1 MVLLGFVVVNRLFD
15 KIYDKINH
23 LIGDKSFIP
32 DSINHNF
39 GKIRTD
45 SFNSLPLEKKMAFH
59 NLIIFIKSVVNKNKN
74 EYYYNIFS

>member
-1 MVLLGFVVVNRLFD
+1 MVNRLFD

-45 SFNSLPLEKKMAFH
+45 SFNSLPIEKKMAFH

>member
-45 SFNSLPLEKKMAFH
+45 SFNSLPIEKKMAFH
-59 NLIIFIKSVVNKNKN
+59 NLIIFVKSVVNKNKN

>member
-45 SFNSLPLEKKMAFH
+45 SFNSLPIEKKMAFH

>member
-1 MVLLGFVVVNRLFD
+1 MVLLGFVVVNRLLD

>member
-45 SFNSLPLEKKMAFH
+45 SFNSLPIEKKLAFH
-59 NLIIFIKSVVNKNKN
+59 NLIILIKSVVNKNKN

>member
-1 MVLLGFVVVNRLFD
+1 MVLLGFVVVNRLLD

-45 SFNSLPLEKKMAFH
+45 SFNSLPIEKKLAFH
-59 NLIIFIKSVVNKNKN
+59 NLIILIKSVVNKNKN